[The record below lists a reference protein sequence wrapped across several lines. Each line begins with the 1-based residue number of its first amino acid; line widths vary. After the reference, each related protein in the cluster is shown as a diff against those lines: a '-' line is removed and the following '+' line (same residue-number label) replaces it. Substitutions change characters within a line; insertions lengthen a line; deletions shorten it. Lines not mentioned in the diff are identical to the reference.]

1 MLESMRQRGASIFI
15 YLIFGILIAVF
26 VINFGPSGGQ
36 GGGCSSSGNSA
47 VEVDGSDVNLTA
59 FRVAMG
65 AQNQGNERERKYRAL
80 DLLIRREIL
89 AQAGEAH
96 GIRVSGDMVD
106 EEIKQGFFFLGGTR
120 IPLGENIFDYHPDG
134 TRTWSGAKF
143 KRWVSN
149 LDVRSLS
156 SYRDEQTRSMQATL
170 MAEMLAASARASREE
185 ALSDFL
191 FASSTVTYNFVE
203 FAPQA
208 YRQAM
213 KLTAADVERFAQT
226 HETEVKAKFTAD
238 EVTYKGTKPALKI
251 RQIFIAKAE
260 SLQMTPD
267 AGSGAAPTPPKPE
280 DTVPGKPQPVESATA
295 LLEKTRTEFI
305 TGKTKLSDVASKWNT
320 DENNRS
326 MGGLVGW
333 RSAENPALGDPKVN
347 EAVKALKPGEVTPVI
362 ATDAGVYLV
371 TVEEKREGD
380 LSFDAVKMEIAESL
394 ARDVWSKEAA
404 KRAAIAALAAS
415 STTPL
420 DKQFPPDFQMSPEMQ
435 RDLLKNL
442 DIQMAPKSGSIV
454 WESDDVPAKSYAQAD
469 GAGGSGSAA
478 AGSAAAGSAA
488 AGAPAEPPTTA
499 PAIKKI
505 PESMVATSDQLPT
518 FGDASKPQL
527 QAIGPET
534 RKAVMPGLDVES
546 TKLLYDVLQVG
557 KIHQQVLEVNGNYV
571 VLELTDR
578 GDPKAEDFD
587 KKADAML
594 AAMNAARGQQLVEDF
609 VVTKC
614 KQLQKEDKLHPAAS
628 LITEFDDKG
637 NAVPTTFRPCTNMK

>member
-36 GGGCSSSGNSA
+36 GGGCSSNSNSA
-47 VEVDGSDVNLTA
+47 VEVDGTDVNLTA

-65 AQNQGNERERKYRAL
+65 AQNQGNERERKYRAI

-89 AQAGEAH
+89 AQAAEAH

-106 EEIKQGFFFLGGTR
+106 EEIKQGYFFLGGTR

-143 KRWVSN
+143 KRWVAN

-191 FASSTVTYNFVE
+191 FASSTVTYNLVE

-208 YRQAM
+208 FRQAM
-213 KLTAADVERFAQT
+213 KLTEADVARFAQT

-238 EVTYKGTKPALKI
+238 EVTYKGTKPSLKI

-267 AGSGAAPTPPKPE
+267 AGSGSAGTPPKAE
-280 DTVPGKPQPVESATA
+280 ETVPGKPQPVAAATA
-295 LLEKTRTEFI
+295 LLEKTRAEFI
-305 TGKTKLSDVASKWNT
+305 AGKTKLADVASKWNT

-347 EAVKALKPGEVTPVI
+347 DAVKALKPGEVTPVI

-380 LSFDAVKMEIAESL
+380 LGFDAVKLEIAESL
-394 ARDVWSKEAA
+394 ARDVWSKEGA
-404 KRAAIAALAAS
+404 KRAAIAALSAS

-420 DKQFPPDFQMSPEMQ
+420 DKQFPPDFQLSPAQQ

-478 AGSAAAGSAA
+478 AGSAAPTA
-488 AGAPAEPPTTA
+488 PPTAA
-499 PAIKKI
+499 PTVQKI
-505 PESMVATSDQLPT
+505 PESMVATTDQLPA

-527 QAIGPET
+527 QTIGPET
-534 RKAVMPGLDVES
+534 RKPVMPGLDVES

-578 GDPKAEDFD
+578 GDPKVEDFE

-614 KQLQKEDKLHPAAS
+614 KQLQKEDKLHPAES